1 MATNVIMPALG
12 MAQETGVLVSWLK
25 REGELVTRGEPL
37 IEIETD
43 KATVEVEAAASG
55 LLGGIAAHEG
65 DVVPV
70 GQTIG
75 WILQPGE
82 SVPASMPAH
91 FPSNSKS
98 NNGLPDNGS
107 KPQTL
112 KEAFGKTSVDASPV
126 ARNIAEE
133 KGVDLSLISASGRR
147 IEKADVLAYI
157 QGRKKTAEEYE
168 STKIPTGNIPN
179 RILASPKARR
189 LAAEKGL
196 ALAGISGTGPE
207 GAILTNDVINFSAP
221 LETTRVERPSSVWR
235 LMAEHM
241 TQSWTSVPHFYLIR
255 EVEAI
260 NLIEWRKHITP
271 LMEKKIGIKPT
282 FTDLLVK
289 LIAVALLEHP
299 HLNAAWSE
307 TGIIWNQEVNI
318 GIATAVEQGLIV
330 PVIHAASQASV
341 GEIAARRQELVERAQ
356 NRKLRPAD
364 ISGGTF
370 TLSNLGMY
378 KVDAF
383 NAIVNTPQAAILAV
397 GRIADRVVPVNG
409 QAVVRP
415 MMVMTLSCDH
425 RVVDG
430 ARAAQFLDD
439 LANLIED
446 PLSMLV

>member
-12 MAQETGVLVSWLK
+12 MAQETGVLVNWLK
-25 REGELVTRGEPL
+25 REGELVTKGEPL

-43 KATVEVEAAASG
+43 KATVELEAAASG
-55 LLGGIAAHEG
+55 LLKGIAAREG

-70 GQTIG
+70 GQTIA

-82 SVPASMPAH
+82 SVPTPTSTNLRSDPKTNDH
-91 FPSNSKS
+91 I
-98 NNGLPDNGS
+98 PDNGS
-107 KPQTL
+107 KPQPL
-112 KEAFGKTSVDASPV
+112 KVDFGKTSVDASPV

-133 KGVDLSLISASGRR
+133 NGVDLSLISVLGRR

-157 QGRKKTAEEYE
+157 QGQKKAAEENP
-168 STKIPTGNIPN
+168 STRKPSADIPN

-196 ALAGISGTGPE
+196 TLAGISGTGPE
-207 GAILTNDVINFSAP
+207 GAILANDVINLSAP
-221 LETTRVERPSSVWR
+221 LESTRVETPGTVWR

-241 TQSWTSVPHFYLIR
+241 TQSWTTVPHFYLIR
-255 EVEAI
+255 EVEAS
-260 NLIEWRKHITP
+260 NLVEWRKHITP
-271 LMEKKIGIKPT
+271 LMEKKIGVKPT
-282 FTDLLVK
+282 YTDLLVK

-299 HLNAAWSE
+299 RLNSEWSE
-307 TGIIWNQEVNI
+307 AGIIWNQEVNI
-318 GIATAVEQGLIV
+318 GIATAVEQGLVV
-330 PVIHAASQASV
+330 PVIHAASKATL
-341 GEIAARRQELVERAQ
+341 GEIATQRQGLIERAQ

-409 QAVVRP
+409 QAMVRP
-415 MMVMTLSCDH
+415 MMVITLSCDH

-430 ARAAQFLDD
+430 ARAAQFLDY
-439 LANLIED
+439 LSNLIED
-446 PLSMLV
+446 PLRMLV

>member
-12 MAQETGVLVSWLK
+12 MAQETGVLVNWLK
-25 REGELVTRGEPL
+25 REGELVTKGEPL

-55 LLGGIAAHEG
+55 LLRGIAAREG

-70 GQTIG
+70 GQTIA

-82 SVPASMPAH
+82 SVPASIQANLP
-91 FPSNSKS
+91 KDLKT
-98 NNGLPDNGS
+98 NNHLPDNGA
-107 KPQTL
+107 KPQLL
-112 KEAFGKTSVDASPV
+112 KATFGKTSVDASPI
-126 ARNIAEE
+126 ARNIAVDNE
-133 KGVDLSLISASGRR
+133 VDLSLISASGRR
-147 IEKADVLAYI
+147 IEKADVIAYI
-157 QGRKKTAEEYE
+157 EGRKKTAEESA
-168 STKIPTGNIPN
+168 STRKQADKIPN

-189 LAAEKGL
+189 LASEKGL
-196 ALAGISGTGPE
+196 TLAGILGTGPE
-207 GAILTNDVINFSAP
+207 GAILANDVIIYSGS
-221 LETTRVERPSSVWR
+221 LDTTRVETPGTIWR

-241 TQSWTSVPHFYLIR
+241 STSWTTVPHFYLTR
-255 EVEAI
+255 DVEAG
-260 NLIEWRKHITP
+260 NLIEWRKHIIQVI
-271 LMEKKIGIKPT
+271 EKKFGVKPT
-282 FTDLLVK
+282 YTDLLVK
-289 LIAVALLEHP
+289 LIAVTLLDHP
-299 HLNAAWSE
+299 RLNAAWSE
-307 TGIIWNQEVNI
+307 SGIIWNQEVNI
-318 GIATAVEQGLIV
+318 GIATAVEQGLVV
-330 PVIHAASQASV
+330 PVIHAAGKATV
-341 GEIAARRQELVERAQ
+341 GEIAAQRQDLVERAQ

-409 QAVVRP
+409 QVEVRP
-415 MMVMTLSCDH
+415 MMVITLSCDH

-430 ARAAQFLDD
+430 ARAAQFIDD

-446 PLSMLV
+446 PLRMLV